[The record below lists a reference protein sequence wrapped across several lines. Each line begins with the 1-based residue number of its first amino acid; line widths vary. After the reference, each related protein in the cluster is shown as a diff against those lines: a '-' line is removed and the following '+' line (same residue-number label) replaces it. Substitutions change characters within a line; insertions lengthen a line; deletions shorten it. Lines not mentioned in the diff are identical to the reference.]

1 MSTGK
6 PKLIFLWNYVEW
18 GGAQIFLLAIMKVA
32 KPDFDIIVILP
43 RKSMPTI
50 LHFLDQ
56 LTIKY
61 EFLDVVQ
68 NMSAAPSLSEKLR
81 RQWSRVHAEITS
93 FKYLLKY
100 DLRNS
105 ILHIETAPWQSWML
119 LTALAIRRANVFVT
133 MHNFMPRASKLREF
147 MWKMRLKWVSRLQGF
162 HIVPSNR
169 DTKDKLKGWVTDAFW
184 ENMEVAHT
192 AVDPDEINA
201 AFAAPLD
208 VSVARLSHGIDADK
222 FIVLCV
228 GQFIDRKGRWV
239 FLDAAKKVV
248 EQTNNVTFVWLTPK
262 LPDDVDLKRIGE
274 YGLGDA
280 FKAILSD
287 SVGKKRDDVLRF
299 FRIADVYALPSYVE
313 GLPIALLEA
322 MALGVPS
329 ISTRVYAIPEAVI
342 DHETGI
348 LIEAGD
354 SGALAAAILE
364 LQGNE
369 ALRAKLS
376 ADGRKFVL
384 ENFDERKIAAAVV
397 QLYKRSLNRQ

>member
-1 MSTGK
+1 
-6 PKLIFLWNYVEW
+6 
-18 GGAQIFLLAIMKVA
+18 
-32 KPDFDIIVILP
+32 
-43 RKSMPTI
+43 
-50 LHFLDQ
+50 
-56 LTIKY
+56 
-61 EFLDVVQ
+61 
-68 NMSAAPSLSEKLR
+68 
-81 RQWSRVHAEITS
+81 
-93 FKYLLKY
+93 
-100 DLRNS
+100 
-105 ILHIETAPWQSWML
+105 
-119 LTALAIRRANVFVT
+119 
-133 MHNFMPRASKLREF
+133 

-169 DTKDKLKGWVTDAFW
+169 DTKDKLKGWVTDTFW
-184 ENMEVAHT
+184 EKMEVAHT

-222 FIVLCV
+222 FIVMCV

-262 LPDDVDLKRIGE
+262 LPDDVDSKRIGG

-348 LIEAGD
+348 LIEPGD